1 MYERHSSYCIYI
13 LYVHVCT
20 HEYSKEGTLHT
31 EMKAFVK
38 KEINNSAWEA
48 LTVA

>member
-1 MYERHSSYCIYI
+1 MRGIIAIVYIYI

-20 HEYSKEGTLHT
+20 HEYSKEGTVHT

-48 LTVA
+48 LMDA